1 MEVVER
7 RRGGAKIHSE
17 TCDGEISDFTK
28 RWKFEEGGGGILR
41 LMHVIRNFRKLTKK
55 SDAIDNL
62 FEKCGGETAPPPQPP
77 SPSHTHTPLAATP
90 RGRYLIYDIGLS
102 FHMLK
107 WFSNQ

>member
-1 MEVVER
+1 MEEVER

-17 TCDGEISDFTK
+17 TCDGEISNFTK
-28 RWKFEEGGGGILR
+28 RWKFGEGGILR

-77 SPSHTHTPLAATP
+77 SPSHTHTPLATP
-90 RGRYLIYDIGLS
+90 RGR
-102 FHMLK
+102 
-107 WFSNQ
+107 